1 MPKPP
6 MNDLDRQY
14 GLLAFR
20 AVGEFGAAIALPV
33 VLLTLAGKRMDAIYG
48 TAPRYLILSFVL
60 AAALSAAYVAK
71 RTRDLNREY
80 QRLEAES
87 KKRREEGKKQA

>member
-1 MPKPP
+1 

-33 VLLTLAGKRMDAIYG
+33 VLLSLAGKRMDAAYG
-48 TAPRYLILSFVL
+48 TAPRYLILGFVL
-60 AAALSAAYVAK
+60 AALLSAAYVAK
-71 RTRDLNREY
+71 RTRELNQEY
-80 QRLEAES
+80 QRLDAES
-87 KKRREEGKKQA
+87 KRRKEAGEKHA